1 MFGIYSWFYIYL
13 YLIFPTQ
20 VAFVSS
26 TLKDAVLAET
36 QVLPVDT
43 FVFLLDVGS
52 PNFSYSWQ
60 VNLPPPLTYPPQK

>member
-1 MFGIYSWFYIYL
+1 MHYMFGIYSWFYIYL

-26 TLKDAVLAET
+26 TLKDAVVAET

-52 PNFSYSWQ
+52 PISGIHGKS
-60 VNLPPPLTYPPQK
+60 TYPHP